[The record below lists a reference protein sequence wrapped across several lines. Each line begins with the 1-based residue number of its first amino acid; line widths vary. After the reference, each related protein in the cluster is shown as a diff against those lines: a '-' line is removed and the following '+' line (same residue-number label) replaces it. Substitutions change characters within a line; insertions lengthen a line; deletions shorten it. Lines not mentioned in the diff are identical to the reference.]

1 MMVSRSVLAVVLLA
15 TAMSNLDQS
24 IVGVALP
31 TIRQTYA
38 VDVDTVQWVVLAYQ
52 LAIVAVLLIAGQ
64 LTDRIGARRIFLG
77 GLTIFTLASLLC
89 AVALTIEQLIVFRGM
104 QGVGAAMLLVTGQTL
119 LTDAYPAAQRGSAM
133 SYMHMAVAIG
143 LTIGPSLGGLLIA
156 AVNWR
161 VIFLV
166 NLPAGII
173 GLWLAWRHLPTSA
186 TRMATS
192 APVNL
197 SAFRTWPLIAGILAA
212 FLTFVALASN
222 MFLIPFAL
230 QPLMGLTAAQAGLV
244 MITVP
249 LTILV
254 VAPLSGHLADRVGP
268 RWPATAGVG
277 LVTIAILLMSQLRSG
292 SAVAFAV
299 MTLVLYGIGAGF
311 FQAPNNA
318 AVMTAAPCDARGMVS
333 GVLALARSLG
343 QIGGVALAGAI
354 WSWRQ
359 EVYERTPGGIE
370 PLGGSLRDAFL
381 VLAMVAVVAV
391 VMSLLRGGIR
401 SQQQEV
407 IND

>member
-1 MMVSRSVLAVVLLA
+1 MTSSRSVLAVVLLA
-15 TAMSNLDQS
+15 VAMSNLDQS

-38 VDVDTVQWVVLAYQ
+38 TDVGMVQWVVLAYQ
-52 LAIVAVLLIAGQ
+52 LAIVGVLLIAGR
-64 LTDRIGARRIFLG
+64 LTDRIGARRIFLT
-77 GLTIFTLASLLC
+77 GLTIFTLASVLC
-89 AVALTIEQLIVFRGM
+89 AVALTIQQLVVFRGV
-104 QGVGAAMLLVTGQTL
+104 QGTGAAMLLVTGQAL

-133 SYMHMAVAIG
+133 SYMHMAVAVG
-143 LTIGPSLGGLLIA
+143 LTAGPSLGGFLIA
-156 AVNWR
+156 VASWR
-161 VIFLV
+161 AIFLINIPLGV
-166 NLPAGII
+166 V
-173 GLWLAWRHLPTSA
+173 GLWLAWRHLPTSTA
-186 TRMATS
+186 RPTTS
-192 APVNL
+192 PPMSI
-197 SAFRTWPLIAGILAA
+197 SAFRSWPLLAGILAA
-212 FLTFVALASN
+212 FFTFVALAAN

-254 VAPLSGHLADRVGP
+254 VAPLSGHLTDRVGP
-268 RWPATAGVG
+268 RWPATAGVT
-277 LVTIAILLMSQLRSG
+277 LVAIAIVLMSQLHSG

-299 MTLVLYGIGAGF
+299 MILVVNGMGAGF

-318 AVMTAAPCDARGMVS
+318 AVMTAAPFDARGTVS

-343 QIGGVALAGAI
+343 QIGGVALVGAI

-359 EVYERTPGGIE
+359 EVYKQTPGGID

-391 VMSLLRGGIR
+391 MVSVLRGDVR
-401 SQQQEV
+401 NEQ
-407 IND
+407 